1 MSLKWISKYLAI
13 VMLFSFSINNS
24 AAVASSKV
32 ATVEP
37 KVFSP
42 TNNVDVKLLDPRTK
56 KTINPL
62 ITKFWVNSNR
72 LNYEMYSNNKEFDT
86 YWESS
91 HLVEYWISLQSKGYI
106 IEAAPTPTNKLPKA
120 MWLLVSIPGNNFTT
134 VSPKA
139 TGCEELGSTLRFRA
153 TLFTCVAVGEYHQF
167 DGGVIFGSDHGDGVL
182 GDGYIANIDAPGR
195 ECNTVNSIS
204 SFYGATLKCVLLNG
218 LRYPQ
223 TTPAVTI
230 MNSKNNKE
238 IYCMVDRT
246 LAKQKQPLFGFK
258 ENVLITASCAKYFG
272 SKTAKY

>member
-1 MSLKWISKYLAI
+1 MGLKLISKFMVFL
-13 VMLFSFSINNS
+13 MLFTLPINNS
-24 AAVASSKV
+24 HATSPSKV
-32 ATVEP
+32 ATVKP
-37 KVFSP
+37 KIFSP

-56 KTINPL
+56 KSINPL

-72 LNYEMYSNNKEFDT
+72 LNYELYSNNKEFDSF
-86 YWESS
+86 WESS

-106 IEAAPTPTNKLPKA
+106 IEAAPTPTNKSPKA
-120 MWLLVSIPGNNFTT
+120 MWLLVSIPGNNFTS

-153 TLFTCVAVGEYHQF
+153 ALFTCVTVGEYRQY
-167 DGGVIFGSDHGDGVL
+167 DDGVIFGSDHGDGVV

-195 ECNTVNSIS
+195 ECKTVNSTS

-223 TTPAVTI
+223 IAPAVTI

>member
-1 MSLKWISKYLAI
+1 MRLKLISKLMVLI
-13 VMLFSFSINNS
+13 MLFTLPISNS
-24 AAVASSKV
+24 HAVSSSKI
-32 ATVEP
+32 ATVKP
-37 KVFSP
+37 KIFSP
-42 TNNVDVKLLDPRTK
+42 TNNLDVNLLDPRTK
-56 KTINPL
+56 KSINHL

-72 LNYEMYSNNKEFDT
+72 LNYELYSNNKEFDS

-106 IEAAPTPTNKLPKA
+106 IEAAPTATNKLPKA

-153 TLFTCVAVGEYHQF
+153 ALFTCVTVGEYRQY
-167 DGGVIFGSDHGDGVL
+167 DEGVIFGSDHGDGVV

-195 ECNTVNSIS
+195 ECKTVNSTS

-223 TTPAVTI
+223 IAPAVTI